1 MAQHFDSRSRF
12 LSIATMSLRAS
23 VKLVQIR
30 AASRGPKD
38 GMQRSEIRLL
48 PRSIYLM
55 SGPARANC
63 HLKDEPNIQAQGNH
77 KGCPCCWTH
86 GIDTDQTEAQGRIGV
101 TFRQLAPWALHE
113 AELKRLADER
123 AERDKAAE
131 EGALQPRRRSTPATK
146 RDAPTGPATWLSTEG
161 RGRRARVALDAGA
174 RRVGRAR
181 GRGRADAQQRA
192 RARGWHR
199 EVKERRPR
207 PRRCRPRRSRTSRRR
222 RRTGS
227 PPART
232 CWSSPARRRAAS
244 LVYAASWRAAASAAA
259 SANGRER
266 IPFRCA
272 GVPCYYDIVGK
283 DYSGSNRQDLM
294 SSRPGLVA
302 YLEGCLAL
310 AQAGGAA
317 YRTTADRDADGD
329 EAARRAAERP
339 KKAPDICFHHPGQFQ
354 ASDAL
359 RSRSAVE
366 RYLAADATPLFE
378 SPALDAFSFENDVAG
393 DFPSPPPGYY
403 SRLSAKVV
411 EQLRPAAPALTA
423 APAAESDPARTTPS
437 GPPKARRRSRRRPR
451 VVRGG

>member
-63 HLKDEPNIQAQGNH
+63 HLKDEPNVQAQGNH

-161 RGRRARVALDAGA
+161 
-174 RRVGRAR
+174 
-181 GRGRADAQQRA
+181 ADAVRSWRSTLA
-192 RARGWHR
+192 PDAWDALAAADGLTLNNVPARGWHR
-199 EVKERRPR
+199 EVKAAGAPL
-207 PRRCRPRRSRTSRRR
+207 
-222 RRTGS
+222 
-227 PPART
+227 PPAPKPHVAST
-232 CWSSPARRRAAS
+232 TSAWVAACTDLLELAGKEKGGLTGLRGALQS
-244 LVYAASWRAAASAAA
+244 R
-259 SANGRER
+259 G
-266 IPFRCA
+266 FRCGEPA
-272 GVPCYYDIVGK
+272 QGRTEFQVSMPQEFPCYYDIVGK
-283 DYSGSNRQDLM
+283 GYSGSNRQDLM
-294 SSRPGLVA
+294 TSRPGLMA

-310 AQAGGAA
+310 AQAGGA

-329 EAARRAAERP
+329 EAARRAGKRAT
-339 KKAPDICFHHPGQFQ
+339 KAVVCFHHPGQFK

-366 RYLAADATPLFE
+366 RHLAADATPLFE
-378 SPALDAFSFENDVAG
+378 SPPLDAFSFENDVAG

-403 SRLSAKVV
+403 SRLSAKIAA
-411 EQLRPAAPALTA
+411 QLRPAAPALTA
-423 APAAESDPARTTPS
+423 APAVESDGEDDPVWAAE
-437 GPPKARRRSRRRPR
+437 GP
-451 VVRGG
+451 

>member
-63 HLKDEPNIQAQGNH
+63 HLKDDPNVQASRNH
-77 KGCPCCWTH
+77 KDCPCCWTH

-146 RDAPTGPATWLSTEG
+146 RDAPTGPTTWLSTEG
-161 RGRRARVALDAGA
+161 
-174 RRVGRAR
+174 
-181 GRGRADAQQRA
+181 ADAVRSWRSTLA
-192 RARGWHR
+192 PDAWDALAAADGLTLNNVPARGWHR
-199 EVKERRPR
+199 EVRGAAPAAA
-207 PRRCRPRRSRTSRRR
+207 PL
-222 RRTGS
+222 
-227 PPART
+227 PPA
-232 CWSSPARRRAAS
+232 PKPHVAS
-244 LVYAASWRAAASAAA
+244 TASAWVAA
-259 SANGRER
+259 CTDLLELAGKEKGGLTGLRGELESRG
-266 IPFRCA
+266 FRC
-272 GVPCYYDIVGK
+272 GEPKCEGRNEFDVSMPQEFPCYYDIVGNS
-283 DYSGSNRQDLM
+283 YSGGRQDLI
-294 SSRPGLVA
+294 SSKTGLVA
-302 YLEGCLAL
+302 YLEGCIAL
-310 AQAGGAA
+310 AQAGSA

-329 EAARRAAERP
+329 EAARRAAGRP
-339 KKAPDICFHHPGQFQ
+339 TKAPDICFHHPGQFK

-366 RYLAADATPLFE
+366 RYLDADATPLFE
-378 SPALDAFSFENDVAG
+378 SPPLDAFSFENDVAG

-411 EQLRPAAPALTA
+411 AQLRPAAPALTA
-423 APAAESDPARTTPS
+423 ARLRLHPASS
-437 GPPKARRRSRRRPR
+437 PPP
-451 VVRGG
+451 

>member
-146 RDAPTGPATWLSTEG
+146 RDAPTGPATWLSGEG
-161 RGRRARVALDAGA
+161 
-174 RRVGRAR
+174 
-181 GRGRADAQQRA
+181 ADAVRA
-192 RARGWHR
+192 WRSTLAPDAWDALAAADGLTLNNVPARGWHR
-199 EVKERRPR
+199 EVK
-207 PRRCRPRRSRTSRRR
+207 
-222 RRTGS
+222 G
-227 PPART
+227 
-232 CWSSPARRRAAS
+232 
-244 LVYAASWRAAASAAA
+244 
-259 SANGRER
+259 
-266 IPFRCA
+266 
-272 GVPCYYDIVGK
+272 
-283 DYSGSNRQDLM
+283 
-294 SSRPGLVA
+294 
-302 YLEGCLAL
+302 
-310 AQAGGAA
+310 
-317 YRTTADRDADGD
+317 
-329 EAARRAAERP
+329 
-339 KKAPDICFHHPGQFQ
+339 
-354 ASDAL
+354 
-359 RSRSAVE
+359 
-366 RYLAADATPLFE
+366 
-378 SPALDAFSFENDVAG
+378 
-393 DFPSPPPGYY
+393 
-403 SRLSAKVV
+403 
-411 EQLRPAAPALTA
+411 A
-423 APAAESDPARTTPS
+423 APAAAPLPPASKPHVASTTSAWVAACSDLLELAGKEKGGLTGLRGALQSS
-437 GPPKARRRSRRRPR
+437 GFRCGDSLRLFAHLLRRLCERLRA
-451 VVRGG
+451 